1 LAKWFKVQKNQD
13 YFFQKDKLKLTFFP
27 KGYLLPEN
35 SRGGRWAAMA
45 KRILDAL
52 DNKIIRLLAEDGR
65 MPVGE
70 MASRLR
76 VTAPTVRSRI
86 KALEEAGKLKISGL
100 IDPYENQEITTALI
114 GLNIQSH
121 GKLDHILEKLAH
133 LDNVVWA
140 AVVTGRY
147 DVFLEVVVTGGTTEL
162 YRLTTDV
169 IPKVGTVV
177 RSETFVI
184 MKSRRKWVPP
194 PKGPAEV

>member
-1 LAKWFKVQKNQD
+1 
-13 YFFQKDKLKLTFFP
+13 
-27 KGYLLPEN
+27 
-35 SRGGRWAAMA
+35 MA
-45 KRILDAL
+45 KKVLDAL

-70 MASRLR
+70 MAARLK

-121 GKLDHILEKLAH
+121 GKLDRILEKLAH
-133 LDNVVWA
+133 LDNVAWA

-147 DVFLEVVVTGGTTEL
+147 DVFLEVVVTGGTAEL

-169 IPKVGTVV
+169 IPKVSTVV

-194 PKGPAEV
+194 PRGLDEV

>member
-1 LAKWFKVQKNQD
+1 
-13 YFFQKDKLKLTFFP
+13 
-27 KGYLLPEN
+27 
-35 SRGGRWAAMA
+35 MA
-45 KRILDAL
+45 KKILDAL

-86 KALEEAGKLKISGL
+86 KALEQSGKLKISGL
-100 IDPYENQEITTALI
+100 IDPYQNQEVTTALI
-114 GLNIQSH
+114 GVNIQSH
-121 GKLDHILEKLAH
+121 GKLDQILEKLAH

-147 DVFLEVVVTGGTTEL
+147 DVFLEVVVTGGTDEL
-162 YRLTTDV
+162 YRLTTDT

-194 PKGPAEV
+194 PKGLGEI

>member
-1 LAKWFKVQKNQD
+1 LAKWFKVQKKQGN
-13 YFFQKDKLKLTFFP
+13 FFQKDKLELTFFP
-27 KGYLLPEN
+27 KRYLLPEN
-35 SRGGRWAAMA
+35 SPGGRRAAMA
-45 KRILDAL
+45 KKILDAL

-121 GKLDHILEKLAH
+121 GKLDQILEKLAH

-147 DVFLEVVVTGGTTEL
+147 DVFLEVVVTGGTAEL

-177 RSETFVI
+177 RSETVVI

-194 PKGPAEV
+194 PKGRDGV

>member
-1 LAKWFKVQKNQD
+1 
-13 YFFQKDKLKLTFFP
+13 
-27 KGYLLPEN
+27 
-35 SRGGRWAAMA
+35 
-45 KRILDAL
+45 
-52 DNKIIRLLAEDGR
+52 
-65 MPVGE
+65 
-70 MASRLR
+70 
-76 VTAPTVRSRI
+76 
-86 KALEEAGKLKISGL
+86 
-100 IDPYENQEITTALI
+100 ITTALI

-121 GKLDHILEKLAH
+121 GKLDQILEKLAH

-147 DVFLEVVVTGGTTEL
+147 DVFLEVVVTGGTDEL

-194 PKGPAEV
+194 PKGRDGV

>member
-1 LAKWFKVQKNQD
+1 
-13 YFFQKDKLKLTFFP
+13 
-27 KGYLLPEN
+27 
-35 SRGGRWAAMA
+35 MA
-45 KRILDAL
+45 KKILDAL

-65 MPVGE
+65 MPVGA

-100 IDPYENQEITTALI
+100 IDPNENQEITTALI

-121 GKLDHILEKLAH
+121 GKLDQILEKLAH

-147 DVFLEVVVTGGTTEL
+147 DVFLEVVVTGGTAEL

-194 PKGPAEV
+194 PRGLDEV

>member
-1 LAKWFKVQKNQD
+1 
-13 YFFQKDKLKLTFFP
+13 
-27 KGYLLPEN
+27 
-35 SRGGRWAAMA
+35 MA
-45 KRILDAL
+45 KKILDAL

-86 KALEEAGKLKISGL
+86 KALEHAGKLKISGL
-100 IDPYENQEITTALI
+100 IDPYQNQEVTTALI

-121 GKLDHILEKLAH
+121 GKLDQILEKLAH

-147 DVFLEVVVTGGTTEL
+147 DVFLEVVVTGGTDEL
-162 YRLTTDV
+162 YRLTTDT

-194 PKGPAEV
+194 PKGLGEI

>member
-1 LAKWFKVQKNQD
+1 
-13 YFFQKDKLKLTFFP
+13 
-27 KGYLLPEN
+27 
-35 SRGGRWAAMA
+35 MA
-45 KRILDAL
+45 KKVLDAL

-86 KALEEAGKLKISGL
+86 KTLEEAGKLKISGL

-121 GKLDHILEKLAH
+121 GKLDQILEKLAH

-147 DVFLEVVVTGGTTEL
+147 DVFLEVVVTGGTDEL
-162 YRLTTDV
+162 YRLTTDT

-194 PKGPAEV
+194 PKGRDGV

>member
-1 LAKWFKVQKNQD
+1 
-13 YFFQKDKLKLTFFP
+13 
-27 KGYLLPEN
+27 
-35 SRGGRWAAMA
+35 MA
-45 KRILDAL
+45 KKILDAL

-100 IDPYENQEITTALI
+100 IDPYQNQEVTTALI
-114 GLNIQSH
+114 GLNIQAH
-121 GKLDHILEKLAH
+121 GKLDRILEKLGR

-147 DVFLEVVVTGGTTEL
+147 DVFLEVVVTGGTDEL
-162 YRLTTDV
+162 YRLTTDT

-194 PKGPAEV
+194 PKGLGEI

>member
-1 LAKWFKVQKNQD
+1 
-13 YFFQKDKLKLTFFP
+13 
-27 KGYLLPEN
+27 
-35 SRGGRWAAMA
+35 MA
-45 KRILDAL
+45 KRVLDAL

-121 GKLDHILEKLAH
+121 GKLDQILEKLAY

-194 PKGPAEV
+194 PKGPDEV